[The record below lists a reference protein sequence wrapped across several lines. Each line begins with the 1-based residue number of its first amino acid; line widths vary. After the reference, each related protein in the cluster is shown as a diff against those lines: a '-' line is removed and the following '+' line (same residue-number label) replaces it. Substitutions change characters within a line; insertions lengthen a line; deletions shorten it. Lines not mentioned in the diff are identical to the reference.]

1 MALLLFILLAPSSLV
16 EYQHQGR
23 PHLSP
28 AWAVVSSGNETVL
41 IDGTVY
47 VRHQ

>member
-1 MALLLFILLAPSSLV
+1 MAWMAALIFMATVV

-28 AWAVVSSGNETVL
+28 SWAVVSTGNETVL
-41 IDGTVY
+41 IDGTRY
-47 VRHQ
+47 EQ